1 MKTATRLVLL
11 ACSSLA
17 ALALA
22 GTAMA
27 AYQPRLVIKNPT
39 KAVGAAT
46 ALTLHVEQDRADD
59 PTFRF
64 SLYSPRGYG
73 IAALPPEG
81 ATIGSARAQIQANA
95 ISPDA
100 IVEVTGSIVSDTYT
114 AAEYPTAVG
123 CVGDP
128 TATIAAVERLQL
140 SAAGQTLVVPMYVI
154 PLTSGPLAAGYSTQL
169 VVCLPPPATAQLG
182 AKLINADLTFTGFF
196 TNPTTAGEYRWTSLW
211 TPYTAAN
218 APNPTGTVEV
228 QSVDRL
234 PAQLTLAAKV
244 SRRNVT
250 LSGTLLEGGRGVP
263 AARVQLLVGRTVAPV
278 RAAGTATT
286 RANGA
291 FSATLRNRARGVWY
305 ARARVTVPDRATPC
319 VQTFAPVPCIAAN
332 VPGFTN
338 FTSRTA
344 RFRIR

>member
-1 MKTATRLVLL
+1 MKKATRVVLL

-22 GTAMA
+22 GSAIA
-27 AYQPRLVIKNPT
+27 AYQPRLVIKNPS
-39 KAVGAAT
+39 KALGAAT
-46 ALTLHVEQDRADD
+46 ELTIHVEQARTDD

-64 SLYSPRGYG
+64 ALYSPRGYG
-73 IAALPPEG
+73 IASLPPEG
-81 ATIGSARAQIQANA
+81 ATVGSARAQIQANA

-123 CVGDP
+123 CVNDP
-128 TATIAAVERLQL
+128 TATIAAVQRLQL

-154 PLTSGPLAAGYSTQL
+154 PLTSGPLAAAFSTQL

-211 TPYTAAN
+211 TPYSTTN
-218 APNPTGTVEV
+218 APNPTGTVET

-234 PAQLTLAAKV
+234 PAQLTLSAKV
-244 SRRNVT
+244 SKRNVT
-250 LSGTLLEGGRGVP
+250 LSGTVLEGGRGIP
-263 AARVQLLVGRTVAPV
+263 QARVQLLLSRTVAAG

-291 FSATLRNRARGVWY
+291 FSATLRNRPRGIWY
-305 ARARVTVPDRATPC
+305 ARVRVTVPDRATPC

-332 VPGFTN
+332 VPGFAN
-338 FTSRTA
+338 FTSRSV